1 MAEIEKLM
9 GVSAADI
16 EKVMGIG
23 SGDIE
28 KVMGVELVTSIGY
41 QGNRSVSGQGHTA
54 GYGTT
59 TDYDYKA
66 LTSDSDTL
74 DFGNAANN
82 WGKRYHASVGSD
94 SRICWGGGRYRASDG
109 SGGFTG
115 SELATNVIEYIT
127 IGSTGDGT
135 DFGDMLVAGKTYH
148 AGSGNGTRGLFCGG
162 LVSGT
167 RYDQIEYL
175 TVASTGDTLDGGD
188 LTRTIFAITTN
199 ANVAPGRMVGLMGGD
214 ADYTNKDF
222 NYVAIMS
229 TDDAAD
235 FGDAQTNGAM
245 CPVIGISESRNVWAW
260 GHTNFTNLL
269 TMEYLNPSTTGDT
282 TDFGDL
288 DTTAGNGSGK
298 HTNGTRGE
306 VWSGEYSSNTDVQ
319 YITIASTGNATTAG
333 EIRSSGQR
341 FYCDAW
347 SGD

>member
-9 GVSAADI
+9 GVSATDI

-41 QGNRSVSGQGHTA
+41 QGNRSVSGQGHIES
-54 GYGTT
+54 YGTT

-66 LTSDSDTL
+66 LTSDGATL
-74 DFGNAANN
+74 DFGDAV
-82 WGKRYHASVGSD
+82 GGLGRRYHASMGND
-94 SRICWGGGRYRASDG
+94 SRAIYGGGTYITSDG

-115 SELATNVIEYIT
+115 GDNATNAIEYIT

-135 DFGDMLVAGKTYH
+135 DFGDMLVAGKTYMN
-148 AGSGNGTRGLFCGG
+148 GSGNGTRGLYCGG
-162 LVSGT
+162 RVGGT
-167 RYDQIEYL
+167 NYDQIEYL

-188 LTRTIFAITTN
+188 LTRNIFGITTN

-214 ADYTNKDF
+214 ADYNNKDF

-235 FGDAQTNGAM
+235 FGDAQTVGAM
-245 CPVIGISESRNVWAW
+245 CPVIGVSESRNVWAW
-260 GHTNFTNLL
+260 GHINWSHQL
-269 TMEYLNPSTTGDT
+269 TMEYLNPSTLSDT

-288 DTTAGNGSGK
+288 DTTATDGSGK

-306 VWSGEYSSNTDVQ
+306 TWSGSASNTDVQ
-319 YITIASTGNATTAG
+319 YITIASTGDATTAG
-333 EIRSSGQR
+333 EIRGGGQR
-341 FYCDAW
+341 MYCEAW

>member
-1 MAEIEKLM
+1 MAQIETLM

-16 EKVMGIG
+16 EKVMGVG

-28 KVMGVELVTSIGY
+28 KVMGVELITSIGY
-41 QGNRSVSGQGHTA
+41 QGSRSVSGQGHTA

-74 DFGNAANN
+74 DFGDAVA
-82 WGKRYHASVGSD
+82 GLGRRYHASVGSD
-94 SRICWGGGRYRASDG
+94 SRACYGGGVHILSDG

-115 SELATNVIEYIT
+115 GEVKTNAIEYIT
-127 IGSTGDGT
+127 IGSTGNGT
-135 DFGDMLVAGKTYH
+135 DFGDMLAAGKAYVG
-148 AGSGNGTRGLFCGG
+148 GSSNGTRGLYCGG
-162 LVSGT
+162 RIGGT
-167 RYDQIEYL
+167 NYDAIEYL
-175 TVASTGDTLDGGD
+175 TVASTGNTSDGGD
-188 LTRTIFAITTN
+188 LTRDIFYCATN
-199 ANVAPGRMVGLMGGD
+199 ANVAPGRMVGLMGAD

-245 CPVIGISESRNVWAW
+245 CQLIGLSESRNVWAW
-260 GHTNFTNLL
+260 GYDNGSHIL
-269 TMEYLNPSTTGDT
+269 TMEYLNPSALGDT

-288 DTTAGNGSGK
+288 DTTASNGSGK

-306 VWSGEYSSNTDVQ
+306 TWSGAESNTDVQ
-319 YITIASTGNATTAG
+319 YITIASTGDATTAG
-333 EIRSSGQR
+333 EIRDGNQR
-341 FYCDAW
+341 SYYDAW